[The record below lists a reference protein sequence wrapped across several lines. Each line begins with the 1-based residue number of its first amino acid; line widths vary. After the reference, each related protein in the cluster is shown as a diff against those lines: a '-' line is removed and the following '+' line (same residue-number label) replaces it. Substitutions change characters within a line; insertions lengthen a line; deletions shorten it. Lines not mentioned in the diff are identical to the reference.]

1 MTLLHR
7 ANFNGLSGSDIITIY
22 GRATVNG
29 ETVIVSAIWLWAAP
43 GGGLPDPNAGYF
55 DAPVTSGLTQIG
67 TLDVCPSL
75 DTGTISQPY
84 ATVIPSSDAS
94 HFRCANAPEP
104 TAAVGKTGSIH
115 LNQGLF
121 SIKVTGGIQL
131 RPFLTLDRQTEAYL
145 IEVID
150 DPLPANCPGAPVI
163 LDSGELLG
171 MLLDRPNNRQALV
184 FPGSRMPSC
193 S

>member
-7 ANFNGLSGSDIITIY
+7 ANFNGLSGSDILTIY
-22 GRATVNG
+22 GRTTMNG
-29 ETVIVSAIWLWAAP
+29 ETVIVSAIWLWAPP
-43 GGGLPDPNAGYF
+43 GGGLPDPNAGYLG
-55 DAPVTSGLTQIG
+55 APVTSGLTQIG
-67 TLDVCPSL
+67 VLDECPTL
-75 DTGTISQPY
+75 DTGTISQPF
-84 ATVIPSSDAS
+84 ATVTPSIDAS
-94 HFRCANAPEP
+94 NFRCAHATEP
-104 TAAVGKTGSIH
+104 TTTVGRTGSIH

-121 SIKVTGGIQL
+121 SIKVTGGIQF
-131 RPFLTLDRQTEAYL
+131 RPFLTLDRQAEAYL
-145 IEVID
+145 IEVLD

-184 FPGSRMPSC
+184 YPASRMPSC